1 MSLESLQ
8 RIIGRAV
15 MEPEYREKLFND
27 PEAALEGYE
36 LSEKEKTA
44 LKSMERETFDEVAS
58 ELEERISRAGG
69 AFFLRDTSAREP
81 LGRLFGDTIDSAQ
94 FTVGST
100 R

>member
-8 RIIGRAV
+8 TIIGRAV
-15 MEPEYREKLFND
+15 MEPEYRELLFGD
-27 PEAALEGYE
+27 PDAALEGYE
-36 LSEKEKTA
+36 LSEEENSA
-44 LKSMERETFDEVAS
+44 LTSLERETFDEVAG

-69 AFFLRDTSAREP
+69 AFLLRDASVREP
-81 LGRLFGDTIDSAQ
+81 LGRLFGDTISSAQ